1 MLERCDMRNTD
12 GLTEA
17 LRHLG
22 LAAFRGR
29 AGVKPFFNDKNEL
42 LLKKLDNWNLLEQD
56 GKLYWC

>member
-1 MLERCDMRNTD
+1 MRNTD

-29 AGVKPFFNDKNEL
+29 AGVKPFFTEKNEL